1 MSIIP
6 ASRKR
11 ALVSA
16 VPIALNRQSRAC
28 SSITLTCNHGHT
40 MPDAVYAHHGR
51 NERSPSGDPRR
62 YHEIQRS
69 AAQVRRVSFAP
80 ARLGRAPGKLPHPYI
95 YLHLF
100 RLYWS

>member
-1 MSIIP
+1 
-6 ASRKR
+6 
-11 ALVSA
+11 
-16 VPIALNRQSRAC
+16 
-28 SSITLTCNHGHT
+28 

-69 AAQVRRVSFAP
+69 AAQVRRLSFAP

-95 YLHLF
+95 FTLISVILVSNVAIPVAGGWNHGQKYGQ
-100 RLYWS
+100 SN